1 VTMSRRQLA
10 FAAGLVPVLVWAAV
24 GTPAFVAE
32 LSTPCPTGICATFE
46 RPTPEAVGFY
56 AALGISPFGY
66 ALAVTVLAWAQ
77 LLLAA
82 AVALLLPRSRSG
94 GLLVAVTA
102 VLLPVLSATGFGAA
116 LATRST
122 VGQVLDVAAGVVV
135 GILTPLLFG
144 LFPDG
149 RWHPRWFRWAW
160 VGPAAV
166 STVSL
171 AVPGLGDSDAV
182 AFAEL
187 ASWLLLVGI
196 QVHRYRRADWTG
208 RQQTKLV
215 LLAVVLVVANLVL
228 GTLADLA
235 GLVGAYQP
243 VAVLLDY
250 AALGALNVG
259 LLVALF
265 RFRLYDADLALRRT
279 AVYASALVAL
289 AAVYVG
295 LVAAAAPALSAAAV
309 GVLALA
315 GGVAVFAL
323 RERLR
328 RRLFGGHGLA
338 RAIAAVARDPAP
350 RADLAATIAQGLGL
364 PYAAVYD
371 RDGELVCEHGERPSE
386 PHRESVVDGDGA
398 EVGSLVLGAPR
409 GTRRL
414 DRHHRRVFTEV
425 LPFVVLVLR
434 ARAEAQALRA
444 ARAAAAG
451 AREDERRRLRR
462 DLHDG
467 VGPLLATQLLILDT
481 HRVTGRPELLVHLEE
496 QARAA
501 VGEVRR
507 VAHDLRPAVLD
518 AGGLPAGLA
527 AEAERVG
534 AAGLPVEL
542 VVDLG
547 RRAGPDRRGRARGGR
562 GGVGVLRCG
571 GGAAARGAGRAAA
584 GAHGVPRAHG
594 AGARDPG
601 AVGGGPH
608 QRRDRTAAG
617 VAAQDRA
624 QLRRERARQD
634 PRRRPGGRGVARPPG
649 RAGLRGSV
657 HVELC
662 SRTTPT
668 VTSSK
673 PPRSK
678 SRLSWSA
685 LIVAVSP
692 SNGP

>member
-1 VTMSRRQLA
+1 MTMSRRQLA

-171 AVPGLGDSDAV
+171 AVPGLGDSAAV

-196 QVHRYRRADWTG
+196 QVHRYRRADWTA

-338 RAIAAVARDPAP
+338 RAIAAVARDPVP

-414 DRHHRRVFTEV
+414 DRHHRRVLAEV

-547 RRAGPDRRGRARGGR
+547 DAEPTAAAEVALLRIAQEALTNVVKHAGATGARVRLTADEHDLELVVEDDGRGRA
-562 GGVGVLRCG
+562 
-571 GGAAARGAGRAAA
+571 GATDGIG
-584 GAHGVPRAHG
+584 
-594 AGARDPG
+594 
-601 AVGGGPH
+601 
-608 QRRDRTAAG
+608 TSSM
-617 VAAQDRA
+617 
-624 QLRRERARQD
+624 RERAVEIGGDVHIGAPPDGHGTVVRVRV
-634 PRRRPGGRGVARPPG
+634 PR
-649 RAGLRGSV
+649 
-657 HVELC
+657 
-662 SRTTPT
+662 
-668 VTSSK
+668 
-673 PPRSK
+673 
-678 SRLSWSA
+678 
-685 LIVAVSP
+685 
-692 SNGP
+692 

>member
-171 AVPGLGDSDAV
+171 AVPRLGDSDAV

-196 QVHRYRRADWTG
+196 QVHRYRRADWTA

-243 VAVLLDY
+243 VAVLLTY
-250 AALGALNVG
+250 VALGALNVG

-350 RADLAATIAQGLGL
+350 RADLAATVAQGLGL

-371 RDGELVCEHGERPSE
+371 RDGELVCAHGERPSE

-414 DRHHRRVFTEV
+414 DRHHRRVLAEV

-547 RRAGPDRRGRARGGR
+547 DAEPTAAAEVALLRIAQEALTNVVKHAGATGARVRLTADEHDLELVVEDDGRGRA
-562 GGVGVLRCG
+562 
-571 GGAAARGAGRAAA
+571 GATDGIG
-584 GAHGVPRAHG
+584 
-594 AGARDPG
+594 
-601 AVGGGPH
+601 
-608 QRRDRTAAG
+608 TSSM
-617 VAAQDRA
+617 
-624 QLRRERARQD
+624 RERAVEIGGDVHIGAPPDGHGTVVRVRV
-634 PRRRPGGRGVARPPG
+634 PR
-649 RAGLRGSV
+649 
-657 HVELC
+657 
-662 SRTTPT
+662 
-668 VTSSK
+668 
-673 PPRSK
+673 
-678 SRLSWSA
+678 
-685 LIVAVSP
+685 
-692 SNGP
+692 